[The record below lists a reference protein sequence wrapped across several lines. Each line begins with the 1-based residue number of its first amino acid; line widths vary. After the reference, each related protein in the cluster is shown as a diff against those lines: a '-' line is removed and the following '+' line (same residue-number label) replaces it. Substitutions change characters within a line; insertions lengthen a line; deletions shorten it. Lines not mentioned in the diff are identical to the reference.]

1 MSHENAP
8 QSDGQATS
16 ARPHRPTSTEHV
28 DDRTDAPHPF
38 ESFQIRTDAHKERV
52 RLLNLAES
60 HAHEADRLA
69 DQSRDA
75 GTIHAR
81 LAQFWLDLAKEQ
93 S

>member
-8 QSDGQATS
+8 QSDGHRDCACS
-16 ARPHRPTSTEHV
+16 DRPTSTEPV
-28 DDRTDAPHPF
+28 DSHWAQAIAART
-38 ESFQIRTDAHKERV
+38 EERR

-69 DQSRDA
+69 DNSRDA

-93 S
+93 RP

>member
-1 MSHENAP
+1 MTTRHEG
-8 QSDGQATS
+8 D
-16 ARPHRPTSTEHV
+16 V
-28 DDRTDAPHPF
+28 TD
-38 ESFQIRTDAHKERV
+38 EYL
-52 RLLNLAES
+52 RLLSLAES

-69 DQSRDA
+69 DNSRDA